1 MINWTIY
8 VIVAVGGAWLIMRQA
23 RRLHA
28 TEQASRRAQTSGRAA
43 GEPVSLHPS
52 IDPNRC
58 VSIGACANACPEGD
72 ILGLV
77 NGRAVLIEPQRCIGH
92 GACAAACPVDAI
104 TLVFGTETRGVDIP
118 HVRETFETNVEGI
131 YIAGELGGMGL
142 IRNAVTQGRQA
153 AQNIARNR
161 ARRSDTLDVVIVGAG
176 PAGLSAALQAKKDGL
191 RYVIID
197 QDDIGGT
204 VLSYPRQ
211 KLVMTQP
218 MEIPL
223 YGRFSRREVLKE
235 ELLELWRDVVART
248 RLEVRTFERLEAVA
262 RPNGHFSVK
271 TTKGEYAARNIL
283 LAIGRRGTPRRLGV
297 PGEDTAKVTYRL
309 IEPEQYRNG
318 SVLVVGGGDS
328 AVEAALALSR
338 EEGTR
343 VTLSYRG
350 EAFGR
355 VKPANA
361 DKIASAARSGDVD
374 VRLKSEVA
382 EIGPD
387 RVMLKDN
394 GDRREL
400 ANDYVIVCAGGE
412 MPTGLLRRL
421 GVEIET
427 KFGSR

>member
-1 MINWTIY
+1 MS
-8 VIVAVGGAWLIMRQA
+8 RQA
-23 RRLHA
+23 HD
-28 TEQASRRAQTSGRAA
+28 GRAA

-52 IDPNRC
+52 LDPNRC
-58 VSIGACANACPEGD
+58 VSIGACASACPEGD

-118 HVRETFETNVEGI
+118 HVRETFETNIEGI

-153 AQNIARNR
+153 AQSVARNR
-161 ARRSDTLDVVIVGAG
+161 SRDPASLDVLIVGAG
-176 PAGLSAALQAKKDGL
+176 PAGLAAALQAHKDGL
-191 RYVIID
+191 RYAIID
-197 QDDIGGT
+197 QDDMGGT
-204 VLSYPRQ
+204 ILSYPRQ

-218 MEIPL
+218 VEIPL
-223 YGRFSRREVLKE
+223 YGRFTRREVLKE
-235 ELLELWRDVVART
+235 ELLELWRDIVART
-248 RLEVRTFERLEAVA
+248 GVEVRTYERLETVT
-262 RPNGHFSVK
+262 RPNGYFDIT
-271 TTKGEYAARNIL
+271 TTKGTYTARNVL
-283 LAIGRRGTPRRLGV
+283 LAIGRRGTPRKLGV
-297 PGEDTAKVTYRL
+297 PGEGTSKVTYRL

-318 SVLVVGGGDS
+318 RVLVVGGGDS

-338 EEGTR
+338 EDGTH

-361 DKIASAARSGDVD
+361 EKIAAANRSGNVD
-374 VRLKSEVA
+374 LRLESEVV
-382 EIGPD
+382 EIAPD
-387 RVMLKDN
+387 RVALKEN

-412 MPTGLLRRL
+412 VPTALLRRL